1 MTGSAEDVRFDS
13 GGYAIAG
20 TLTAVAEPVAAALVI
35 TGSGKLNRDSDA
47 RLGRT
52 RVMLLRTGVTRQ
64 VADALTAA
72 GVITLRYDKRG
83 VGASGGDYVRAG
95 MTDNLE
101 DARAGLRW
109 LAERAP
115 GLPLITVGHSE
126 GTYHAARL
134 AAAEGN
140 VAGTI
145 LLSAPART
153 GEQVIEWQLD
163 KLAPTLPA
171 VAKAIFR
178 LTSGD
183 FKRSQ
188 HKRLDRLRA
197 SEGDVIR
204 MQGIRVNARWYR
216 EFLAY
221 DPAPYLRRV
230 TAAVLAITGGHD
242 MQVPPEDVETIGSL
256 VGGPFEGHVAG
267 DLSHLLRPDPGW
279 AGPRRYRRAVRQ
291 PVSPE
296 VLAIITGWV
305 ANRWGGRSAG
315 AGGEPVVESPLR
327 RGHPPRRLP
336 PC

>member
-1 MTGSAEDVRFDS
+1 MTDSTADVRFDS
-13 GGYAIAG
+13 GGCAIAG
-20 TLTAVAEPVAAALVI
+20 TLTLVNQPVAAALVI

-47 RLGRT
+47 WLGRT
-52 RVMLLRTGVTRQ
+52 RIPLLRTGVTRQ

-72 GVITLRYDKRG
+72 DVITLRYDKRG
-83 VGASGGDYVRAG
+83 VGASGGDYLRTGLA
-95 MTDNLE
+95 DNTE
-101 DARAGLRW
+101 VARAGLRW

-134 AAAEGN
+134 AAEEN

-153 GEQVIEWQLD
+153 GEQVIDWQID

-171 VAKAIFR
+171 VARAIFR
-178 LTSGD
+178 LTGGD

-188 HKRLDRLRA
+188 HKRLERLRA
-197 SEGDVIR
+197 STGDVIR

-216 EFLAY
+216 EFLSY
-221 DPAPYLRRV
+221 DPVPYLRRV
-230 TAAVLAITGGHD
+230 TAPVLAITGGHD
-242 MQVPPEDVETIGSL
+242 MQVPPEDVDTIGAL
-256 VGGPFEGHVAG
+256 VGGPFEGHVVG

-279 AGPRRYRRAVRQ
+279 AGPRGYRRAVRQ

-296 VLAIITGWV
+296 VLALMTGWV
-305 ANRWGGRSAG
+305 GSDWGRRSAG
-315 AGGEPVVESPLR
+315 AVGEPVVK
-327 RGHPPRRLP
+327 GDVA
-336 PC
+336 

>member
-1 MTGSAEDVRFDS
+1 MTGSTADVRFDS
-13 GGYAIAG
+13 AGYEIAG
-20 TLTAVAEPVAAALVI
+20 TLTQTAAPVAAALVI

-47 RLGRT
+47 LLGPIKP
-52 RVMLLRTGVTRQ
+52 MQLRTGVTRQ
-64 VADALTAA
+64 VAGALTAA

-83 VGASGGDYVRAG
+83 VGASGGDYLRTGLA
-95 MTDNLE
+95 DNLE

-126 GTYHAARL
+126 GSYHAARL
-134 AAAEGN
+134 AAEEN
-140 VAGTI
+140 VAGAV

-153 GEQVIEWQLD
+153 GEQVIDWQID
-163 KLAPTLPA
+163 KLAPTLPK
-171 VAKAIFR
+171 VAKAIFK

-183 FKRSQ
+183 FQRSQ

-197 SEGDVIR
+197 STADVIR
-204 MQGIRVNARWYR
+204 MQGVRVNARWYR
-216 EFLAY
+216 EFLAF

-242 MQVPPEDVETIGSL
+242 MQVPPEDVDTIGSL

-279 AGPRRYRRAVRQ
+279 AGPRGYRRAVRQ

-296 VLAIITGWV
+296 VLAIMTAWV
-305 ANRWGGRSAG
+305 ANHWGRESAEPRKSAG
-315 AGGEPVVESPLR
+315 AGGEPVVE
-327 RGHPPRRLP
+327 GDVA
-336 PC
+336 

>member
-1 MTGSAEDVRFDS
+1 MTDSTAHVRFDS
-13 GGYAIAG
+13 GGCAIAG
-20 TLTAVAEPVAAALVI
+20 TLTLVAEPVAAALVI

-52 RVMLLRTGVTRQ
+52 RIPLLRTGVTRQ

-72 GVITLRYDKRG
+72 DVITLRYDKRG
-83 VGASGGDYVRAG
+83 VGASGGDYLRTG
-95 MTDNLE
+95 LSDNTE
-101 DARAGLRW
+101 VARAGLRW

-134 AAAEGN
+134 AAEEN

-153 GEQVIEWQLD
+153 GEQVIDWQID

-171 VAKAIFR
+171 VARAIFR

-188 HKRLDRLRA
+188 HKRLERLRA
-197 SEGDVIR
+197 STGDVIR

-216 EFLAY
+216 EFLSY
-221 DPAPYLRRV
+221 DPVPYLRRV
-230 TAAVLAITGGHD
+230 TAPVLAITGGHD
-242 MQVPPEDVETIGSL
+242 MQVPPEDVDTIGAL
-256 VGGPFEGHVAG
+256 VGGPFEGHVVA

-279 AGPRRYRRAVRQ
+279 AGPRGYRRAVRR

-296 VLAIITGWV
+296 VLALMTGWV
-305 ANRWGGRSAG
+305 ASDWGRRSAG
-315 AGGEPVVESPLR
+315 AVGEPVVE
-327 RGHPPRRLP
+327 GDVA
-336 PC
+336 